1 MGAARRAEVFS
12 RHEAHVSQ
20 LAAIAEDRER
30 RLCRRVLALAPEQD
44 EPRALTSRELE
55 VLRLVADGLTSK
67 EVGRKLFVAEET
79 VRSHVANILAALGAR
94 NRAHAVTLG
103 FRRGILDAAAVSQRM
118 R

>member
-1 MGAARRAEVFS
+1 MDAARRKEILSRYQARTTRFAE
-12 RHEAHVSQ
+12 
-20 LAAIAEDRER
+20 IAEDRER
-30 RLCRRVLALAPEQD
+30 RLCQRVLALAPEQD

-55 VLRLVADGLTSK
+55 VLKLVADGLTSK

-79 VRSHVANILAALGAR
+79 VRSHVANIFAALGAR